1 MGRACTH
8 PEFHASEAQ
17 EGEETS
23 QYLRAAAWSPRGQAM
38 PRLRHDPEV
47 LLDFISLTCVL
58 NFFFFPLSYISLS
71 MVLASPVKIKDYS
84 NF

>member
-8 PEFHASEAQ
+8 PEFRASEAQ

-23 QYLRAAAWSPRGQAM
+23 QYLRAAAWSPCGQAM

-58 NFFFFPLSYISLS
+58 NFFFPSQLYKPEYGSRFPC
-71 MVLASPVKIKDYS
+71 
-84 NF
+84 

>member
-8 PEFHASEAQ
+8 PEFCASEAQ

-23 QYLRAAAWSPRGQAM
+23 QYLRAAAWSPCGQAM

-58 NFFFFPLSYISLS
+58 NFFFPLSYISLS
-71 MVLASPVKIKDYS
+71 MVLASPVKIKDFS